1 LEDLNARSERGYAF
15 GNDEAL
21 ALYRKGLALYGR
33 GESKAAL
40 KAWRASVA
48 LVPENRIVRK
58 QIWAIENPER
68 FYEGMVDF
76 DWQKEQIAAGR

>member
-1 LEDLNARSERGYAF
+1 M
-15 GNDEAL
+15 
-21 ALYRKGLALYGR
+21 
-33 GESKAAL
+33 
-40 KAWRASVA
+40 A